1 MKLYAIKDKGA
12 GFTQIF
18 TAPNNYA
25 AQRMLTDTVNAPQPS
40 LLTQYPGDF
49 SLYCLGDLDQDTGV
63 ISPKTDF
70 IIEAVN
76 VKKNVLSPD
85 SKGLT
90 EQKGD

>member
-1 MKLYAIKDKGA
+1 MKLYGIKDKGA

-49 SLYCLGDLDQDTGV
+49 SLYCLGDLNQDTGS
-63 ISPKTDF
+63 IIAKIEF
-70 IIEAVN
+70 IIEAIN
-76 VKKNVLSPD
+76 VKKALLSPD
-85 SKGLT
+85 SKK